1 MYILEKGLSRCHLG
15 KYETGGEKKGKDVKE
30 QGNRK
35 RGRNRQHLS

>member
-30 QGNRK
+30 QATFKLER
-35 RGRNRQHLS
+35 